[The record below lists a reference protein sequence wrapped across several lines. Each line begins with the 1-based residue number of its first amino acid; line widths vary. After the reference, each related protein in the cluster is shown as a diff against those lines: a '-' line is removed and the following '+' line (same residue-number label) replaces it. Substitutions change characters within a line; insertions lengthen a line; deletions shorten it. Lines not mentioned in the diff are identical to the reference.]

1 MAART
6 VRVGVIGAGVW
17 GAMHVRAYAQH
28 ASAELVGICDLDEAR
43 AGELAGRFGAAMSTA
58 SVDALLAEGL
68 DAVSIATPDGA
79 HLAPALAAAGAGVHM
94 LIEKPL
100 ATSADDC
107 RRIIDAAR
115 SRNVLVMVDWHNR
128 WNPPAHEAWRA
139 IRRGEL
145 GSIGHI
151 YYRLNDTIYVPTKML
166 PWANQSSVLH
176 FLGSHALDTI
186 CWLMDEAPARITCR
200 RKEGV
205 LTAMGINTADM
216 YLTVLDFESGAT
228 AVVENC
234 WTLPQS
240 APALIDHRWEI
251 IGSQGVL
258 YFDGTHNRAV
268 AKYTSGTPAGYP
280 DASYPDMFVTPQVH
294 GRQVGFC
301 VEPMYHFVEC
311 IRDGAQP
318 LTSGADGLLNTRI
331 LLAAELS
338 ARQGTP
344 VDLADVS

>member
-1 MAART
+1 MAAQT
-6 VRVGVIGAGVW
+6 VRVGVVGAGVW

-28 ASAELVGICDLDEAR
+28 ASADLVGVCDLDEGR
-43 AGELAGRFGAAMSTA
+43 AAERAERFGAAMSTG
-58 SVDALLAEGL
+58 SIEALLAEGL

-79 HLAPALAAAGAGVHM
+79 HVAPALAAANAGAHM

-100 ATSADDC
+100 ATSVDDC
-107 RRIIDAAR
+107 RQIIDAAR
-115 SRNVLVMVDWHNR
+115 ANDVRVMVDWHNR
-128 WNPPAHEAWRA
+128 WNPPVHEAWQA
-139 IRRGEL
+139 VRRGEL
-145 GSIGHI
+145 GAIGHI
-151 YYRLNDTIYVPTKML
+151 YYRLSDTIHVPTTML
-166 PWANQSSVLH
+166 PWAQDSSVLH
-176 FLGSHALDTI
+176 FLGSHAMDTI
-186 CWLMDEAPARITCR
+186 CWLLDEAPARVTCR

-216 YLTVLDFESGAT
+216 VLTVLDFAGGAT

-258 YFDGTHNRAV
+258 YFDGTHHRAV
-268 AKYTSGTPAGYP
+268 AKYTSATPGGYP
-280 DASYPDMFVTPQVH
+280 DASYPDMFVTPEVH

-311 IRDGAQP
+311 IRDAKAP

-338 ARQGTP
+338 AREGRP
-344 VDLADVS
+344 VDLADVG